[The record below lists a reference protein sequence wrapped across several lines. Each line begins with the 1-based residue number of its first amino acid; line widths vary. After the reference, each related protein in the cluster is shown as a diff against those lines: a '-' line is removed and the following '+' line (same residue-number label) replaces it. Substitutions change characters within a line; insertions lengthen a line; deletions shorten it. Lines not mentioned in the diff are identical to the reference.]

1 MLCFLRRTLEVFCV
15 CQTGARI
22 YGVWLVVGWVDN
34 NEPGSFRGRP
44 KAENRKITI
53 NPFAFSVV
61 VVSKTR
67 PQSKKPFPKNLCN
80 PKIAHVVERNLTNPI
95 NK

>member
-1 MLCFLRRTLEVFCV
+1 MVGCWLGLTATNL
-15 CQTGARI
+15 ARF
-22 YGVWLVVGWVDN
+22 GG
-34 NEPGSFRGRP
+34 GRKP
-44 KAENRKITI
+44 KIRKITI

-67 PQSKKPFPKNLCN
+67 PQSKTPFPNNLCN
-80 PKIAHVVERNLTNPI
+80 PNISHVVERSLTNPI